1 MAREETIFMQL
12 SSQANPGSGEL
23 HPILSILAHI
33 LQRAEPEMRACVQV
47 IYFRKWF
54 QRAELRDGD
63 SNGKKSSTLLNVV
76 TAVDK
81 GPRERFWS
89 QV

>member
-1 MAREETIFMQL
+1 MWRTIVQL

-23 HPILSILAHI
+23 HPILSILARI
-33 LQRAEPEMRACVQV
+33 LQRAEPEVRACVPV

-54 QRAELRDGD
+54 QRAEVRDG
-63 SNGKKSSTLLNVV
+63 GQQQEETSTLLNMV

-81 GPRERFWS
+81 GPRERFRS